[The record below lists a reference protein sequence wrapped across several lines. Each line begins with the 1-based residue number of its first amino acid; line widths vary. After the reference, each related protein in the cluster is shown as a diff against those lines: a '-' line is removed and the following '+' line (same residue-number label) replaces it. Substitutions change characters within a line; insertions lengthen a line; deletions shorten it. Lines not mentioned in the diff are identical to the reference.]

1 MANIKVKTHHLLDYD
16 AAMGALVA
24 VEINCERDFQCVP

>member
-1 MANIKVKTHHLLDYD
+1 MVYIWGKIHHSLDYD

-24 VEINCERDFQCVP
+24 AEINWA

>member
-1 MANIKVKTHHLLDYD
+1 MVYIWGINHPLLDYD

-24 VEINCERDFQCVP
+24 AEINWA